1 MQINDTLI
9 SVDTVP
15 SLSLEIHDR
24 SYESRTSENTFPLFG
39 SPRRWPVTVRPT
51 RITG

>member
-15 SLSLEIHDR
+15 SLSLEIHDM
-24 SYESRTSENTFPLFG
+24 SYESRTSENTFPRFG
-39 SPRRWPVTVRPT
+39 NPRRWPVTVRPT
-51 RITG
+51 RITE